1 MSWTITRLWP
11 SSLVKPYLTINDVIT
26 LSLPLF
32 FFQERCWRKQEVVRH
47 LWHEVGDVTTTQH
60 THASFINDAPCACV
74 FVCRAPAQKHAR
86 GPNYPG
92 IPDDFPPKKPE
103 LLMVESHSFVLFLF
117 WQGEGGHY
125 RRLTA
130 QSITSIDEWV
140 DEGSP
145 PPCSILLRSRHFYR
159 NHGGRG
165 LARMVWGTL

>member
-60 THASFINDAPCACV
+60 TLHLLMTPPVHVCLCVARPHRSTHAVPII
-74 FVCRAPAQKHAR
+74 R
-86 GPNYPG
+86 G

-103 LLMVESHSFVLFLF
+103 LLMVESHSFVLFFF

-130 QSITSIDEWV
+130 RSITSIDEWV
-140 DEGSP
+140 DEGCP

>member
-86 GPNYPG
+86 GPNYPWDSWRLSPQKTWIING
-92 IPDDFPPKKPE
+92 GVTQFCFVCFLTRRRRPLQAINGTINHKHRWMGWRRQPAP
-103 LLMVESHSFVLFLF
+103 LLD
-117 WQGEGGHY
+117 
-125 RRLTA
+125 TA
-130 QSITSIDEWV
+130 QV
-140 DEGSP
+140 P
-145 PPCSILLRSRHFYR
+145 PFL
-159 NHGGRG
+159 
-165 LARMVWGTL
+165 